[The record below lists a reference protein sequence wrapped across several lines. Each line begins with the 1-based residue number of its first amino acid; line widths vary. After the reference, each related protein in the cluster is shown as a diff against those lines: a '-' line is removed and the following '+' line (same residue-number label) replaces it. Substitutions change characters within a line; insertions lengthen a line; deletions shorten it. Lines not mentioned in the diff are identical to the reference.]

1 VPSTFAEAKLRIEG
15 RVGVCLLGFERFFT
29 VVDAPSGQIGI
40 VNGSRASQT
49 WPKSSGQIEVFG
61 EAQ

>member
-1 VPSTFAEAKLRIEG
+1 MPSTFAGAKLRIED
-15 RVGVCLLGFERFFT
+15 RVGVCLFDFEPFFT

-40 VNGSRASQT
+40 VNGSGASQT
-49 WPKSSGQIEVFG
+49 WPKPSGQIEVFG